1 MGILEIF
8 EPEELIGKFW
18 AKRISGQT
26 SYRHYQEN
34 AVKFDDI
41 SQALKIY
48 FRALGGDAGLELSA
62 AIAKSKSHRLSFK
75 MKIAMDEEKLED
87 TSIDDENLI
96 LPSKI
101 DFFDDR
107 TLNRKLYFW
116 LAAFMININSVNK
129 NTPISGYLGDLHII
143 RNNLIA
149 TNIVFKKFRGLK
161 SSYKILARKIAL
173 ARPKRNLPEEEAL
186 IEEILLAI
194 LTDKTPDSIKA
205 QKLLLNILDGNLNN
219 IKEPIGYKSF
229 LQIPLWGYVKKINI
243 TRNGYDDKDIDDLND
258 DQAISQDLRDGR
270 KRKASQ
276 NDDDQGERDDPL
288 ILNRFEKIITIA
300 EMVNVNSAVD
310 DDENTDAKAA
320 ADDLDEI
327 SLSKNK
333 RKTASKIKFDL
344 DLPPDAV
351 DETKLIGKITYPEWD
366 YRKSCYHP
374 DHCMVFSSHI
384 DDKNTNIDVKIDDD
398 TDEIWIAD
406 KNAQQRIRRISKQF
420 EALRP
425 KRQTVHRQ
433 LDGQELDIDAL
444 IRSRCDFRAMGEG
457 SDQIFTSFRNQE
469 RDMATAILADTS
481 LSTDG
486 WIDNRRILD
495 VEKEALMTLTHGLNA
510 SDDQH
515 AIYSFSSKKRTY
527 VKVDC
532 IKKFDEKLSPAV
544 IKRIGALKAGY
555 YTRMG
560 AAIRHVSNELQQ
572 QPNIHKLLLI
582 ISDGKPNDLDHYE
595 GRYGIEDTR
604 KAIIEARANG
614 LAVFGVTID
623 IKAQDYFPY
632 IFGRGGCAIVP
643 HIDNLSSALPGIFR
657 QLIR

>member
-26 SYRHYQEN
+26 SYHHYTEN
-34 AVKFDDI
+34 AVKFEDI

-62 AIAKSKSHRLSFK
+62 AIAKSKSHRLSLK

-87 TSIDDENLI
+87 ASIDDENLI
-96 LPSKI
+96 LPSNI
-101 DFFDDR
+101 DFFDDKN
-107 TLNRKLYFW
+107 LNRKLYFW
-116 LAAFMININSVNK
+116 LAAFMVHIKSPAKNIP
-129 NTPISGYLGDLHII
+129 TSGYLGDLYII

-149 TNIVFKKFRGLK
+149 TKSVLEDFPGLK
-161 SSYKILARKIAL
+161 SSYKILAAKIAT
-173 ARPKRNLPEEEAL
+173 ARPKLNLPTEEKL
-186 IEEILLAI
+186 VEEILLAI
-194 LTDKTPDSIKA
+194 LTNSKPNSINA
-205 QKLLLNILDGNLNN
+205 QKLLLNILDGNLDQ
-219 IKEPIGYKSF
+219 IEEPIGYKSF
-229 LQIPLWGYVKKINI
+229 LQIPLWGYVKK
-243 TRNGYDDKDIDDLND
+243 TTTARNRYNDMDIEDLND
-258 DQAISQDLRDGR
+258 DQSVSQDLRDGR
-270 KRKASQ
+270 KRKVAQ
-276 NDDDQGERDDPL
+276 DDNDQAERDDPL

-351 DETKLIGKITYPEWD
+351 DETKLTGEITYPEWD
-366 YRKSCYHP
+366 YRKSSYHL
-374 DHCMVFSSHI
+374 DHCIIFTSHI
-384 DDKNTNIDVKIDDD
+384 KDEDQDENNDD
-398 TDEIWIAD
+398 IWIAD
-406 KNAQQRIRRISKQF
+406 KRAQQRIRRISKQF

-425 KRQTVHRQ
+425 KRQTIHRQ

-444 IRSRCDFRAMGEG
+444 IRSRCDLRAMGEG
-457 SDQIFTSFRNQE
+457 SDQIFTTFRNQE
-469 RDMATAILADTS
+469 RDMATAILVDTS

-495 VEKEALMTLTHGLNA
+495 VEKEALMTLTHGLSA

-532 IKKFDEKLSPAV
+532 IKDFDEKLSDAV
-544 IKRIGALKAGY
+544 IKRIGALKPGY

-560 AAIRHVSNELQQ
+560 AAIRHVSNQLQQ
-572 QPNIHKLLLI
+572 RANIHKLLLI

-643 HIDNLSSALPGIFR
+643 HIDSLSSALPGIFR